1 LEIAIQSPLVKL
13 ITLHSYRLN
22 ERKLILYP
30 KNTNMIRMTV
40 FDMAGTTVNEDNVVY
55 KTLRKAINEAGFDF
69 TLDQVLAEGAGKEKL
84 QAIKS
89 VLSVYG
95 GIDDDSLANSIFQN
109 FIQQLETA
117 YDTMVI
123 LPQDN
128 AAELFLELKK
138 RGIIVV
144 LNTGYNSQTA
154 HSLISKLGW
163 VIGDQI
169 DGLVTAS
176 DVSNNRPKPDMILL
190 AMEQFHITDPQEVLK
205 VGDST
210 IDIEEGRNAG
220 CRFNIGITTGAH
232 TKEQLLTVA
241 PDFILNN
248 LLELIPILDNAQ

>member
-1 LEIAIQSPLVKL
+1 MIKL
-13 ITLHSYRLN
+13 A
-22 ERKLILYP
+22 
-30 KNTNMIRMTV
+30 V

-55 KTLRKAINEAGFDF
+55 KTLQKAINEAGFDF

-95 GIDDDSLANSIFQN
+95 RIEDDVLANTIFQN

-117 YDTMVI
+117 YNNLNI

-128 AAELFLELKK
+128 AEELFYELKK
-138 RGIIVV
+138 RGILVV
-144 LNTGYNSQTA
+144 LNTGYNAQTA
-154 HSLISKLGW
+154 NSLITKLGW
-163 VIGDQI
+163 TIGAQI

-176 DVSNNRPKPDMILL
+176 DVKKNRPEPDMILL
-190 AMEQFHITDPQEVLK
+190 AMEKFHITNPLEVFK

-220 CRFNIGITTGAH
+220 CRYNIGITTGAH
-232 TKEQLLTVA
+232 TMEQLSSVH
-241 PDFILNN
+241 PDFIIHN
-248 LLELIPILDNAQ
+248 LLELLPIIDHTSI

>member
-1 LEIAIQSPLVKL
+1 
-13 ITLHSYRLN
+13 
-22 ERKLILYP
+22 
-30 KNTNMIRMTV
+30 MTV

-95 GIDDDSLANSIFQN
+95 AIEDDSLANSIFQN

-117 YDTMVI
+117 YDRMEI

-128 AAELFLELKK
+128 AAALFLELKK

-190 AMEQFHITDPQEVLK
+190 AMEQFQITDPQEVLK

-232 TKEQLLTVA
+232 TRAQLDTVA